1 MLPGNGEIRSYR
13 EGVNT
18 KLDLHR
24 KNGRTPIRQCKLKL
38 LKDKKHI
45 FMTGKRALP
54 TTSNTNDEFKSPEVR

>member
-45 FMTGKRALP
+45 LDDRKAGFADDIKYQ
-54 TTSNTNDEFKSPEVR
+54 